1 MMFEFNAAFLCAGK
15 DSLSMMQVVASTLD
29 ELFESFVV
37 ADVFELLLDVK
48 ELVKMESF
56 IF

>member
-1 MMFEFNAAFLCAGK
+1 MMFELNAAFLCAGK

-37 ADVFELLLDVK
+37 SDVFELLLDFK
-48 ELVKMESF
+48 ELVKMESL